1 MSGLLTAESECSEC
15 SQAPGADSTAGAI
28 APFAALRRLLRQ
40 LRELIESM
48 SDEQYVRRPGGA
60 SPVGAHV
67 RHALDHVA
75 ALLRSH
81 GSGEVDYDGRERGT
95 NVESERPAALAQILA
110 LDNGISRLPA
120 DAVRLPLRM
129 RTRLE
134 ADGACDTFQ
143 TTFGRE
149 LAFVCSHTI
158 HHNALIAVAARELK
172 LELPPR
178 FGYAPAT
185 IRHLDR
191 PACAPSP
198 SFR

>member
-1 MSGLLTAESECSEC
+1 MTASLAAKSDFDER
-15 SQAPGADSTAGAI
+15 SQGPATGVAVDTITPV
-28 APFAALRRLLRQ
+28 AALRRLLRQ
-40 LRELIESM
+40 LRDLILSM
-48 SDEQYVRRPGGA
+48 SDEQYVRRPGRA

-75 ALLRSH
+75 ALLRSQA
-81 GSGEVDYDGRERGT
+81 SGEIDYDERERGT
-95 NVESERPAALAQILA
+95 TVETQRAVALAQIQA
-110 LDNGISRLPA
+110 LDEELSRLRSE
-120 DAVRLPLRM
+120 VVQLPLRM
-129 RTRLE
+129 HARLE
-134 ADGACDTFQ
+134 ADGPRDAFD

-158 HHNALIAVAARELK
+158 HHNALIAVAAWELGI
-172 LELPPR
+172 ELPQR